1 MKEETMRFSQLK
13 RHDIFK
19 LYTDTDECL
28 YEKDRGS
35 YTKRVHN
42 DYWYY
47 DDSHYDEEWYNE
59 TIYYDAIRICDEDKV
74 EFSDESIQVIRI
86 GNKYDDDFDWNILK
100 KEKMRFK

>member
-1 MKEETMRFSQLK
+1 MKEKTIQFYQLK

-19 LYTDTDECL
+19 LYTGECL

-35 YTKRVHN
+35 YIKRVHN
-42 DYWYY
+42 DTWYY
-47 DDSHYDEEWYNE
+47 DDSHYDELENE

-74 EFSDESIQVIRI
+74 TFDDESIPVILI

-100 KEKMRFK
+100 KEKMRWFK

>member
-13 RHDIFK
+13 RYDIFK

-28 YEKDRGS
+28 YEKNSGY
-35 YTKRVHN
+35 YTRRVHN

-47 DDSHYDEEWYNE
+47 DDSTYDEWE
-59 TIYYDAIRICDEDKV
+59 TKTVYYDALRICDESTVKFD
-74 EFSDESIQVIRI
+74 DEGIPVTRI
-86 GNKYDDDFDWNILK
+86 GNKYDKDFDWNIFK